1 MQYVLKRRIHLKNL
15 LSCYETVGS
24 PTISNG
30 VVSGFSDGNYVRLK
44 RDVSSCDNT
53 EYVIKFTTSST
64 TSSVVQS
71 IFHWEFVVTFE
82 MRPDSF
88 TVYTYNW
95 ETAGSTD
102 LTTLSANTTYW
113 LKVVLNGNTKS
124 IYLSTDGVDYTQLI
138 SFSENGLRPLEYLP
152 SLGDHVTIDRP
163 FIGTIDL
170 NESSVK
176 FNKTYYLKSNE
187 KTYVLEVN
195 PDNQTSDET
204 VYYTFTINPTPENA
218 IVTINGKVTN
228 SVTLA
233 EGRGVTWSVTADG
246 YVERNGVAV
255 LNENIILDVELEA
268 YKYYTLTI
276 NPTPSDATVT
286 INGEVTNSVTVN
298 EGTILNW
305 EVSDEGYITQSSSIT
320 MVEDVTINV
329 ELELQ
334 SYTFTIN
341 PTPSNATVKLNGQTT
356 KTLTVVHG
364 TTVNWEVSASGY
376 ITQSGTVTVTSN
388 STKNVV
394 LKKKELL
401 YACYSEA
408 IGDDTQYLYAKTPLG
423 SDLIKYVSSAGS
435 YVLAETS
442 SSLVAIDA
450 RVPWT
455 SVNENQAVYKI
466 LVTSTCPRYKAGD
479 LYE

>member
-1 MQYVLKRRIHLKNL
+1 MQYVLKRRIH
-15 LSCYETVGS
+15 
-24 PTISNG
+24 
-30 VVSGFSDGNYVRLK
+30 
-44 RDVSSCDNT
+44 
-53 EYVIKFTTSST
+53 
-64 TSSVVQS
+64 
-71 IFHWEFVVTFE
+71 
-82 MRPDSF
+82 
-88 TVYTYNW
+88 
-95 ETAGSTD
+95 
-102 LTTLSANTTYW
+102 
-113 LKVVLNGNTKS
+113 
-124 IYLSTDGVDYTQLI
+124 
-138 SFSENGLRPLEYLP
+138 
-152 SLGDHVTIDRP
+152 
-163 FIGTIDL
+163 L

-176 FNKTYYLKSNE
+176 FNKTYCLKSNE
-187 KTYVLEVN
+187 KTYFLAVN

-218 IVTINGKVTN
+218 VVTINGKVTN

-233 EGRGVTWSVTADG
+233 EGRGVTWSVAADG

-388 STKNVV
+388 STKNVTLV
-394 LKKKELL
+394 QAGPL
-401 YACYSEA
+401 YACYKGS
-408 IGDDTQYLYAKTPLG
+408 DLYLYAKYPLG
-423 SDLIKYVSSAGS
+423 SDLTAYTSNKNTLVWQQAN
-435 YVLAETS
+435 TS
-442 SSLVAIDA
+442 SELVPAKYWQGNNVVWKSITEGSGSDG
-450 RVPWT
+450 T
-455 SVNENQAVYKI
+455 TTY
-466 LVTSTCPRYKAGD
+466 TRYKAGD
-479 LYE
+479 IYT